1 MADIKTMTQ
10 EIIDLN
16 VDLKESMLEGN
27 NPEVVKVVEKIVEK
41 IIEVEKKVD
50 KKVLHKHKPLTSP
63 WGGNDKGNLGNI
75 KAYPVSY

>member
-27 NPEVVKVVEKIVEK
+27 NPEVVKVLEKIVEK
-41 IIEVEKKVD
+41 LDEIVEKV
-50 KKVLHKHKPLTSP
+50 
-63 WGGNDKGNLGNI
+63 N
-75 KAYPVSY
+75 